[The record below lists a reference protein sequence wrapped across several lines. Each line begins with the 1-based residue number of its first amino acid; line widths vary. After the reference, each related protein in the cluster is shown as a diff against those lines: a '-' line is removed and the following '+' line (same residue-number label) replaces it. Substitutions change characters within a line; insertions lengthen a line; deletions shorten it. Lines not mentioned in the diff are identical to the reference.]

1 LKKALTP
8 LVSTLPSVNL
18 GPSGQASL
26 TISGG
31 NPPYRISQNPDPTLA
46 TAQLSNQTNGTGTLV
61 ITAAA
66 NVATPGTTSI
76 KIKDT
81 DSDEGAPD
89 SPTHNEQEIT
99 IVINV
104 SAVPIP
110 VANPVVV
117 QVSSGQTVPVQI
129 SGGTPP
135 YQIVTPPNATYA
147 SAGFVNP
154 NANPTTL
161 NITGVTNA
169 SVAGSTYVKIKG
181 SASSSIDTL
190 RIPITKVP

>member
-1 LKKALTP
+1 
-8 LVSTLPSVNL
+8 
-18 GPSGQASL
+18 
-26 TISGG
+26 
-31 NPPYRISQNPDPTLA
+31 
-46 TAQLSNQTNGTGTLV
+46 AQLTNNPGGTGTLV

-66 NVATPGTTSI
+66 NVTTPGTTSV

-81 DSDEGAPD
+81 DSDDNVPD

-110 VANPVVV
+110 VANPAAV
-117 QVSSGQTVPVQI
+117 QVGSGQTVPVQI

-135 YQIVTPPNATYA
+135 YQIVIPSDPTYV
-147 SAGFVNP
+147 SAAFVNP
-154 NANPTTL
+154 GVNPATL
-161 NITGVTNA
+161 NITGVSNA
-169 SVAGSTYVKIKG
+169 SAAGSTFVKIKG

-190 RIPITKVP
+190 RIPIPKVP